1 MIDLHG
7 KVALVTGASR
17 GIGRAIAV
25 QLAQVGADIAI
36 NYLSNTEA
44 AEATAQLVAQSGRS
58 HTLCQADVT
67 DRDEVKAM
75 MAQVVEELGGL
86 DILVNNA
93 GVIND
98 QFLAFMKPEQ
108 WDDVIATSL
117 TGAFNCTQAALRP
130 MMKSRWGRVV
140 NIASDAG
147 LMGDLRRTN
156 YAAAK
161 GGLIAFSKAL
171 AREVVGQGIMVNAVA
186 PGVIETDLIADM
198 PDKQR
203 EQMCQLIPA
212 GRFGKPDEVA
222 PLVAFLCSDQAAYI
236 TGQVFSVDGGL
247 RM

>member
-17 GIGRAIAV
+17 GIGRAIAA
-25 QLAQVGADIAI
+25 QLAQVGADVAI
-36 NYLSNTEA
+36 NYLANAEA
-44 AEATAQLVAQSGRS
+44 AETTAQLVAHNGRS
-58 HTLCQADVT
+58 HALCQADVT

-75 MAQVVEELGGL
+75 VEQVVEELGGL

-93 GVIND
+93 GIIND

-108 WDDVIATSL
+108 WESVIATSL
-117 TGAFNCTQAALRP
+117 TGAFNCAQAALRP
-130 MMKSRWGRVV
+130 MMKNRWGRVV
-140 NIASDAG
+140 NIASAAG

-186 PGVIETDLIADM
+186 PGVIETDLISDM

-203 EQMCQLIPA
+203 EQMYQLIPA

-222 PLVAFLCSDQAAYI
+222 PLVAFLCSEHASYI

>member
-1 MIDLHG
+1 MIDLSG

-17 GIGRAIAV
+17 GIGRAIAA
-25 QLAQVGADIAI
+25 QLAQLGADIAI
-36 NYLSNTEA
+36 NYLANTEA
-44 AEATAQLVAQSGRS
+44 AQTTAELVAESGRGYA
-58 HTLCQADVT
+58 LCRADVT
-67 DRDEVKAM
+67 NRDEVKGM
-75 MAQVVEELGGL
+75 VDEVLKELGRL

-93 GVIND
+93 GIISD

-108 WDDVIATSL
+108 WDQVIATSL
-117 TGAFNCTQAALRP
+117 TGAFNCAQAAVRP
-130 MMKSRWGRVV
+130 MMKQRWGRIVS
-140 NIASDAG
+140 IASDAG

-161 GGLIAFSKAL
+161 GGLIGFSKAL

-186 PGVIETDLIADM
+186 PGVIETDLISDM

-212 GRFGKPDEVA
+212 GRFGKPEEVA
-222 PLVAFLCSDQAAYI
+222 PLVAFLCSEQAAYI
-236 TGQVFSVDGGL
+236 TGQVFCVDGGL

>member
-1 MIDLHG
+1 MIDLNG

-17 GIGRAIAV
+17 GIGRAIAA
-25 QLAQVGADIAI
+25 QLAQVGADVAI
-36 NYLSNTEA
+36 NYLENAEA
-44 AEATAQLVAQSGRS
+44 AETTAQLVADAGRS
-58 HTLCQADVT
+58 HALCQADVT

-75 MAQVVEELGGL
+75 VEQVVEELGGL

-93 GVIND
+93 GIIND

-108 WDDVIATSL
+108 WESVIATSL
-117 TGAFNCTQAALRP
+117 TGAFNCAQAALRP
-130 MMKSRWGRVV
+130 MMKNRWGRVV

-186 PGVIETDLIADM
+186 PGVIETDLISAM

-222 PLVAFLCSDQAAYI
+222 PLVAFLCSEQAAYI

>member
-1 MIDLHG
+1 MIELNG

-17 GIGRAIAV
+17 GIGRAIAT
-25 QLAQVGADIAI
+25 QLARVGADIAI
-36 NYLSNTEA
+36 NYFENAAA
-44 AEATAQLVAQSGRS
+44 AETTAQLVAQDGRS
-58 HTLCQADVT
+58 YALCRADVT

-75 MAQVVEELGGL
+75 VEGIIEDLGRL

-93 GVIND
+93 GIIND

-108 WDDVIATSL
+108 WDQVIATSL
-117 TGAFNCTQAALRP
+117 TGAFNCAQAALRP
-130 MMKSRWGRVV
+130 MMKQRWGRIV

-186 PGVIETDLIADM
+186 PGVIETDLISDM
-198 PDKQR
+198 PDNQR
-203 EQMCQLIPA
+203 QQMCQLIPA
-212 GRFGKPDEVA
+212 GRFGEPDEVA
-222 PLVAFLCSDQAAYI
+222 PLVAFLCSEHASYI